1 MWKVPLPRCDGTG
14 VGCGTGGTCGTITAS
29 SQGEPKVTA
38 RVDDTK
44 RPALAEIMKSQET
57 LRKDRARAKA

>member
-1 MWKVPLPRCDGTG
+1 MTVQ
-14 VGCGTGGTCGTITAS
+14 GGNGGTITAS